1 MDNSFHPQQTQR
13 SDIRRSGT
21 FFTALLKIFDSTFHW
36 LVGFF
41 QLSDEEQREAGIYLD
56 RPYEE

>member
-1 MDNSFHPQQTQR
+1 MDNSFHPQTQR

-21 FFTALLKIFDSTFHW
+21 FFTALLKIFDNAFHW

-41 QLSDEEQREAGIYLD
+41 QLTEDEQREAGIYLD